1 MHHHCITAS
10 AIVAVCLA
18 VVGVVVPHV
27 AAFAPPPLL
36 SSSSSSM
43 RRSTPRVALAAESD
57 NAAPAPPK
65 KKNMGMTDAELIEIA
80 DSVDTRW
87 VCPSYLN
94 ICEEEGVTLSRYM
107 MEMVR
112 ANPELEEIQSSTSL
126 LYRLFLLRWLSLL
139 FCCLARSLQCLPCMG
154 MFLISLTFIYLCC
167 VSLLLAGFYHHQ
179 PPPYQFLPHYRS
191 RVRR

>member
-27 AAFAPPPLL
+27 EAFAPPPLL
-36 SSSSSSM
+36 SSSSSM
-43 RRSTPRVALAAESD
+43 RSRSAPPRVALAAESD

-80 DSVDTRW
+80 DSIDTRW

-126 LYRLFLLRWLSLL
+126 SSIVVLRLLSLL
-139 FCCLARSLQCLPCMG
+139 FYFYCLPCIG
-154 MFLISLTFIYLCC
+154 IFSPH
-167 VSLLLAGFYHHQ
+167 LLLFICSASLSLFSWFFVGGRSS
-179 PPPYQFLPHYRS
+179 PPPYQFLPRYRS